1 MKSDRK
7 LKFTLVISLVV
18 LASLACGVSSLLPSG
33 SSGMRTTNELWSDVP
48 KMDGLSNSNLE
59 LPLMARVFMET
70 MMSAALS
77 GGTGNADVAVFNTG
91 KTAAD
96 IQAFYTNERMTAS
109 GWQASEQSTCFTGSD
124 QGVEGI
130 GFFCVFV
137 KESGNNQTGL
147 MIMGVPDDA
156 NTSQTNLFFIRIEN
170 TVTPTP

>member
-1 MKSDRK
+1 MNSHRK
-7 LKFTLVISLVV
+7 LKFALVISLVV

-59 LPLMARVFMET
+59 LPLVARVFMES

-77 GGTGNADVAVFNTG
+77 GGTGNADVAVFNTSQ
-91 KTAAD
+91 TAAD
-96 IQAFYTNERMTAS
+96 IQAFYSNERMSAS
-109 GWQASEQSTCFTGSD
+109 GWETGDQSTCFTGSD

-130 GFFCVFV
+130 GLFCVFI
-137 KESGNNQTGL
+137 KESGTNQTGL
-147 MIMGVPDDA
+147 MILGVPDDKNA
-156 NTSQTNLFFIRIEN
+156 SQTNLFFIRIEN